1 MTIREKLETV
11 KTNKKYRTFILIK
24 NQNNERHAL
33 VPLTFQNAI
42 KDKLDQEFIS
52 FKKEIEHYTTETV
65 LTFVI

>member
-1 MTIREKLETV
+1 MTIREKLQTV

-33 VPLTFQNAI
+33 IPLAFQSMI

-52 FKKEIEHYTTETV
+52 FKKEIEHYTKETV

>member
-24 NQNNERHAL
+24 NKNNERHAL
-33 VPLTFQNAI
+33 IPLSFKNMIT
-42 KDKLDQEFIS
+42 DKLDKEFIS
-52 FKKEIEHYTTETV
+52 FKKEIEHYTKETI

>member
-11 KTNKKYRTFILIK
+11 KTNKKHRTFILIK

-33 VPLTFQNAI
+33 IPLAFQSMI
-42 KDKLDQEFIS
+42 KDKLDKEFIS
-52 FKKEIEHYTTETV
+52 FKKEIEHYTKETV

>member
-1 MTIREKLETV
+1 MTIREKLETI

-24 NQNNERHAL
+24 NKNNEKLEL
-33 VPLTFQNAI
+33 VPLTFQSMI

-52 FKKEIEHYTTETV
+52 FKKEIEHYTKETV

>member
-24 NQNNERHAL
+24 NQNNEKLEL
-33 VPLTFQNAI
+33 VPLTFQSMI

-52 FKKEIEHYTTETV
+52 FKKEIEHYTKETV

>member
-24 NQNNERHAL
+24 NQNNKTVAMA
-33 VPLTFQNAI
+33 PLAFQSMI

-52 FKKEIEHYTTETV
+52 FKKEIEYYTKETV
-65 LTFVI
+65 LLFTI

>member
-24 NQNNERHAL
+24 NKNNEKLEL
-33 VPLTFQNAI
+33 VPLTFQSMI

-52 FKKEIEHYTTETV
+52 FKKEIEHYTKETV

>member
-11 KTNKKYRTFILIK
+11 KTNKEYRTFILIK
-24 NQNNERHAL
+24 NQNNEKLEL
-33 VPLTFQNAI
+33 VPLTFQSMI

-52 FKKEIEHYTTETV
+52 FKKEIEHYTKETV